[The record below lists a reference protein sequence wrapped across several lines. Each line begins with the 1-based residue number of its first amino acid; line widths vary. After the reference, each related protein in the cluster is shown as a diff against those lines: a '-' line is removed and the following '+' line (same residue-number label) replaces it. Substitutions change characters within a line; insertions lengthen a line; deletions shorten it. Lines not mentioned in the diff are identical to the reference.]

1 MLGNSL
7 TGFNNIDTIVVGGG
21 HAGVEAALAAART
34 GCKVL
39 LITMNKQTIGRMS
52 CNPSIG
58 GLAKGQMVR
67 EIDALGGA
75 MGKAADITG
84 TQFKLLNKSK
94 GRAVWSPRAQVDK
107 REYEK
112 HIHKTVT
119 NHNNITVVEGEVVSP
134 IIKKGRAVGVIMS
147 NQDKII
153 SKSVVLTNGTFLNGL
168 IHIGNKKIPAGRMG
182 EVRSE
187 GITESLSSLGFK
199 HGRLKTGTPPR
210 LNGETINWSI
220 LDIIT
225 GDEKPAPFSH
235 FHSLFNPPNT
245 PSHSVNTNERVHN
258 IIWENINKSP
268 MYTGEILG
276 VGPRYCPSIE
286 DKINRFKERNAHR
299 LICEPEWK
307 NSDQIYLNGFS
318 TSLPEKIQLEA
329 LKQIKGL
336 ERVSLIKPGYAIEYD
351 YFFPNQLKTTLET
364 KTYKNLYLAGQ
375 INGTSGYEEAAIQGL
390 IAGANAGLFCLGL
403 DPITLSRSDAYG
415 GVLIDDLITKSTP
428 EPYRMFTSRAENR
441 LILRFTNANKRLSLK
456 AFSSML
462 INKKQHNTMQE
473 QTKEVMAL
481 IKYCDKTI
489 TTTQANP
496 ILKKTNEKEITQKT
510 KLKELIKRPSVSL
523 EMFVSM
529 KTKKHKVRQPYVDEV
544 VLEADTE
551 IKYSGYIRRINKQ
564 TKKILNNEALLLN
577 SEIKYDN
584 ISGLSKEAQ
593 EKLNKSKPENMG
605 QAMKISGV
613 TISDAAVLSVYI
625 SKKQRVSRET

>member
-21 HAGVEAALAAART
+21 HAGVEAVLAAART

-168 IHIGNKKIPAGRMG
+168 IHIGDKKIPAGRMG

-268 MYTGEILG
+268 MYSGEILG

-329 LKQIKGL
+329 LQQIKGL